1 MNDTTIASPESS
13 AGPIGVLDE
22 AEPCASPDEVFALR
36 SRMVIGQVLRP
47 YLDAQCLTPTELLH
61 SHKAL
66 TALLADRAL
75 VEASIDR
82 VAAVQGRLSDQD
94 ARERGAILLA
104 VLDEVAA
111 RAARTEATLAGVSG
125 RGPPFA
131 VLQRDQGIRPG
142 DSPETDELLL
152 AAVCRELVGM
162 RGWMKKLGFLVSLS
176 RDDPAGRV
184 AALLDGAVAD
194 LLGVG
199 SLLAE
204 LFGPQPLLGTSLRH
218 NLELALTPL
227 PHLPEDADKPLVS
240 LNGLL
245 LAGHL
250 PVTRASLLERALRQL
265 RAPLSLGSGRREEDI
280 RLFHDILSV
289 VVTPDGVAGDGAM
302 AEALVVRYA
311 RRLDHDL
318 CHDFGR
324 DPDQGGAEAMCQGMR
339 GVVETLP
346 NLFSRLRFLAALAR
360 SGTGARAINELVL
373 LVDTLFSNQML
384 LESAVFKP
392 FDPPGLRERLERAA
406 AAFEGAGIPDD
417 VTARLRERITG
428 LVDAFVM
435 RGGFLD
441 LMDAA
446 EPVQAERVRALLAVL
461 DAGLV
466 TPFGGAPLIEH
477 HITRLTERPAAEVA
491 APVARF
497 AASGPTGIAN
507 PCAEP
512 EGPPGPDARLTAR
525 FGRHRCPNCFES
537 KSGAGMCLV
546 CGHDEGEEPRPGV
559 HLPAGSI
566 LQGRY
571 VVGRLIG
578 QGGYGA
584 TYLGWDE
591 RLEIKVAIKE
601 YFPVSLAGR
610 APGACALRPYTDELV
625 ATFKDGIV
633 KFLDEAR
640 ILSRLRN
647 VGEIV
652 EVYDH
657 FEANG
662 TAYMIMELL
671 VGRTLQRHLL
681 EEGGTLDYRRALALI
696 LPIAKAVHDVHR
708 LGLVHR
714 DISPDNIFLLDG
726 GGAKLLDFGAA
737 RHCVGEATGALT
749 VILKRGYAPPEQYS
763 ASSRQGPWTD
773 VYALCATFY
782 CAITGRPPP
791 EAVLR
796 LAGDDSV
803 PRPSAL
809 GIAIPAAVE
818 DALLGGLA
826 LPWDAR
832 PRDMRALLQTFSR
845 ALS

>member
-1 MNDTTIASPESS
+1 MNETTIAATDLPD
-13 AGPIGVLDE
+13 GPLGALDE
-22 AEPCASPDEVFALR
+22 AEPCDSSEDVFGL
-36 SRMVIGQVLRP
+36 SGRMLIGRVLRP
-47 YLDAQCLTPTELLH
+47 YLDAHCLTPTEVLH

-66 TALLADRAL
+66 TALLAQRVL
-75 VEASIDR
+75 VEASIER
-82 VAAVQGRLSDQD
+82 VAAVQGRIPGQD
-94 ARERGAILLA
+94 PRRRAEAILTT
-104 VLDEVAA
+104 LDEVAERTA
-111 RAARTEATLAGVSG
+111 RLEATLAGAAG

-131 VLQRDQGIRPG
+131 VLQRDRGLRPG
-142 DSPETDELLL
+142 ESAEGDALLL

-176 RDDPAGRV
+176 RDDPEGRV
-184 AALLDGAVAD
+184 AALLDGAIAD

-199 SLLAE
+199 ALVAE
-204 LFGPQPLLGTSLRH
+204 LFGPTPTLGDSLRR

-227 PHLPEDADKPLVS
+227 AQPPGVTDPPLVG
-240 LNGLL
+240 LNQLL
-245 LAGHL
+245 LAGRL
-250 PVTRASLLERALRQL
+250 PVTRASLLERALRQV
-265 RAPLSLGSGRREEDI
+265 RAPAPLGSGPREEEI

-289 VVTPDGVAGDGAM
+289 VATPDGVAGGGAM
-302 AEALVVRYA
+302 AEALVARYA
-311 RRLDHDL
+311 RRLDHE
-318 CHDFGR
+318 
-324 DPDQGGAEAMCQGMR
+324 GAEALCHAMA

-346 NLFSRLRFLAALAR
+346 NLFSRLHFLAALAP
-360 SGTGARAINELVL
+360 SGMGAGLANELAL
-373 LVDTLFSNQML
+373 LVDTQFLNETL

-392 FDPPGLRERLERAA
+392 FDPGDLGWRLEGAA
-406 AAFEGAGIPDD
+406 AAFERAGLPDD
-417 VTARLRERITG
+417 VKARLRGRITG

-446 EPVQAERVRALLAVL
+446 EPNPARRIEALRAVVT
-461 DAGLV
+461 AGLV
-466 TPFGGAPLIEH
+466 TVYGAAPLIED
-477 HITRLTERPAAEVA
+477 HIGRLTARPAGD
-491 APVARF
+491 PVPPVPRF
-497 AASGPTGIAN
+497 AAD
-507 PCAEP
+507 
-512 EGPPGPDARLTAR
+512 GPPGPDARVIAR

-537 KSGAGMCLV
+537 KGGAGMCLI
-546 CGHDEGEEPRPGV
+546 CGHDEGEGARPGV
-559 HLPAGSI
+559 HLTPGST

-591 RLEIKVAIKE
+591 RLAAKVAIKE

-610 APGACALRPYTDELV
+610 SPGTGALTPYTDELV
-625 ATFKDGIV
+625 ATFKDGVV

-640 ILSRLRN
+640 ILSRLTN
-647 VGEIV
+647 VREIV
-652 EVYDH
+652 EVKDA

-681 EEGGTLDYRRALALI
+681 EEGGSLDYRRALALI

-714 DISPDNIFLLDG
+714 DISPDNIFLLDR

-737 RHCVGEATGALT
+737 RHFVGEATGALT

-763 ASSRQGPWTD
+763 ASGHQGPWTD

-791 EAVLR
+791 EAVSR
-796 LAGDDSV
+796 LAGDDGV

-809 GIAIPAAVE
+809 GIAIPAAIE
-818 DALLGGLA
+818 DALIGGLA
-826 LPWDAR
+826 LGWEER
-832 PRDMRALLQTFSR
+832 PRDMRALLQSFNR